1 MSLPAIIS
9 DGLAW
14 FLVCLFVQAALHKL
28 AAPAYYRRLMTR
40 YVGRVGGG
48 MAVWLVALLEVGIAL
63 SLLLPQS
70 RAAGLA
76 AAAGLLLVYGGL
88 MASQLLRGETAM
100 QCGCAGPDSQ
110 LGISWGLVIRNG
122 VCAGL
127 ALLAITSGGAASAG
141 WIGLVV
147 SLCVALFALLVY
159 ETSEQLISN
168 AQWMAGE
175 G

>member
-1 MSLPAIIS
+1 MTLPAIIS

-14 FLVCLFVQAALHKL
+14 FLVCLFCQAAFHKL
-28 AAPAYYRRLMTR
+28 GAPRYYSQLMTR
-40 YVGRVGGG
+40 YVGRLGGG
-48 MAVWLVALLEVGIAL
+48 LAVWLVALLEAGIAL

-76 AAAGLLLVYGGL
+76 VAAGLLLVYGGL
-88 MASQLLRGETAM
+88 MASQVLRGETGM

-110 LGISWGLVIRNG
+110 LGISWALVARNG

-127 ALLAITSGGAASAG
+127 ALLAMTSGEAASAG
-141 WIGLVV
+141 WVGLIV
-147 SLCVALFALLVY
+147 SLFVALFAVLVY

-175 G
+175 S

>member
-1 MSLPAIIS
+1 MPAIIS
-9 DGLAW
+9 DGVAW
-14 FLVCLFVQAALHKL
+14 FLVCLFVQAAWHKL
-28 AAPAYYRRLMTR
+28 GAPQYYRRLMTR
-40 YVGRVGGG
+40 YVGRPGGG
-48 MAVWLVALLEVGIAL
+48 IAVWLVALLEAYIAL
-63 SLLLPQS
+63 SLLLPES

-76 AAAGLLLVYGGL
+76 AAAGLLLAYGGL
-88 MASQLLRGETAM
+88 MASQVLRGVSNM

-110 LGISWGLVIRNG
+110 LGVSWALVIRNG

-127 ALLAITSGGAASAG
+127 ALLAMTSGGTADAG
-141 WIGLVV
+141 WIGLVI
-147 SLCVALFALLVY
+147 SLFVALFALLVY

>member
-1 MSLPAIIS
+1 VSVPTIIS
-9 DGLAW
+9 DGVAW
-14 FLVCLFVQAALHKL
+14 FLVCLFVQAAWHKL
-28 AAPAYYRRLMTR
+28 GAPEYYRRLMTR
-40 YVGRVGGG
+40 YAGRPGGG
-48 MAVWLVALLEVGIAL
+48 IAVWLVALLEAYIAL
-63 SLLLPQS
+63 SLLLPES

-76 AAAGLLLVYGGL
+76 AAAGLLLAYGGL
-88 MASQLLRGETAM
+88 MAWQLLRGESNM

-110 LGISWGLVIRNG
+110 LGVSWALVVRNG

-127 ALLAITSGGAASAG
+127 ALLAMTAGVTADAG
-141 WIGLVV
+141 WIGLVI
-147 SLCVALFALLVY
+147 SLFVALFALLVY

>member
-1 MSLPAIIS
+1 MPAIIS
-9 DGLAW
+9 DGVAW
-14 FLVCLFVQAALHKL
+14 FLVCLFVQAAWHKL
-28 AAPAYYRRLMTR
+28 GAPQYYRRLMTR
-40 YVGRVGGG
+40 YVGRPGGG
-48 MAVWLVALLEVGIAL
+48 IAVWLVALLEAYIAL
-63 SLLLPQS
+63 SLLLPES

-76 AAAGLLLVYGGL
+76 AAAGLLLAYGGL
-88 MASQLLRGETAM
+88 MASQVLRGESNM

-110 LGISWGLVIRNG
+110 LGVSWALVIRNG

-127 ALLAITSGGAASAG
+127 ALLAMTSGGTADAG
-141 WIGLVV
+141 WIGLVI
-147 SLCVALFALLVY
+147 SLFVALFALLVY

>member
-1 MSLPAIIS
+1 MPAIIS
-9 DGLAW
+9 DGVAW
-14 FLVCLFVQAALHKL
+14 FLVCLFVQAAWHKL
-28 AAPAYYRRLMTR
+28 GAPQYYRRLMTR
-40 YVGRVGGG
+40 YVGRLGGG
-48 MAVWLVALLEVGIAL
+48 IAVWLVALLEAYIAL
-63 SLLLPQS
+63 SLLLPES

-76 AAAGLLLVYGGL
+76 AAAALLLAYGGL
-88 MASQLLRGETAM
+88 MASQVLRGESNM

-110 LGISWGLVIRNG
+110 LGVSWALVIRNG

-127 ALLAITSGGAASAG
+127 ALLAMTSGGTADAG
-141 WIGLVV
+141 WTGLVI
-147 SLCVALFALLVY
+147 SLFVALFALLVY

>member
-1 MSLPAIIS
+1 MPAIIS
-9 DGLAW
+9 DGVAW
-14 FLVCLFVQAALHKL
+14 FLVCLFVQAAWHKL
-28 AAPAYYRRLMTR
+28 GAPQYYRRLMTR
-40 YVGRVGGG
+40 YVGRLGGG
-48 MAVWLVALLEVGIAL
+48 IAVWLVALLEAYIAL

-76 AAAGLLLVYGGL
+76 AAAGLLLAYGGL
-88 MASQLLRGETAM
+88 MAGQLLRGESNM

-110 LGISWGLVIRNG
+110 LGVSWALVIRNG
-122 VCAGL
+122 FCAGL
-127 ALLAITSGGAASAG
+127 ALLAMTSGGTANAG
-141 WIGLVV
+141 WIGLVI
-147 SLCVALFALLVY
+147 SLFIALFALLVY

>member
-9 DGLAW
+9 DGVAW
-14 FLVCLFVQAALHKL
+14 FLVCLFVQAAWHKL
-28 AAPAYYRRLMTR
+28 VAPQYYRRLMTR
-40 YVGRVGGG
+40 YVGRLGGG
-48 MAVWLVALLEVGIAL
+48 IAVWLVALLEAYIAL
-63 SLLLPQS
+63 SLLLPES

-76 AAAGLLLVYGGL
+76 AAAGLLLAYGGL
-88 MASQLLRGETAM
+88 MASQVLRGESNM

-110 LGISWGLVIRNG
+110 LGVSWALVIRNG

-127 ALLAITSGGAASAG
+127 ALLAMTSGGTANAG
-141 WIGLVV
+141 WIGLVI
-147 SLCVALFALLVY
+147 SLLVALFALLVY

-168 AQWMAGE
+168 AQWMAEE

>member
-1 MSLPAIIS
+1 
-9 DGLAW
+9 
-14 FLVCLFVQAALHKL
+14 VCLFVQAALHKL

-48 MAVWLVALLEVGIAL
+48 MAVWLVTLLEAGIAL
-63 SLLLPQS
+63 S
-70 RAAGLA
+70 
-76 AAAGLLLVYGGL
+76 LLLVYGGL

-127 ALLAITSGGAASAG
+127 ALLAMSSGGAANAG
-141 WIGLVV
+141 WIGLVI
-147 SLCVALFALLVY
+147 SLFVALFALLVY

>member
-1 MSLPAIIS
+1 MPTIIS
-9 DGLAW
+9 DGVAW
-14 FLVCLFVQAALHKL
+14 FLVCLFVQAAWHKL
-28 AAPAYYRRLMTR
+28 GAPEYYRRLMTR
-40 YVGRVGGG
+40 YAGRPGGG
-48 MAVWLVALLEVGIAL
+48 IAVWLVALLEAYIAL
-63 SLLLPQS
+63 SLLLPES

-76 AAAGLLLVYGGL
+76 AAAGLLLAYGGL
-88 MASQLLRGETAM
+88 MAWQLLRGESNM

-110 LGISWGLVIRNG
+110 LGVSWALVVRNG

-127 ALLAITSGGAASAG
+127 ALLAMTAGVTADAG
-141 WIGLVV
+141 WIGLVI
-147 SLCVALFALLVY
+147 SLFVALFALLVY

>member
-1 MSLPAIIS
+1 MPAIIS
-9 DGLAW
+9 DGVAW
-14 FLVCLFVQAALHKL
+14 FLVCLFVQAAWHKL
-28 AAPAYYRRLMTR
+28 GAPQYYRRLMTR
-40 YVGRVGGG
+40 YVGRLGGG
-48 MAVWLVALLEVGIAL
+48 IAVWLVALLEAYIAL
-63 SLLLPQS
+63 SLLLPES

-76 AAAGLLLVYGGL
+76 AAAALLLAYGGL
-88 MASQLLRGETAM
+88 MASQVLRGESNM

-110 LGISWGLVIRNG
+110 LGVSWALVIRNG

-127 ALLAITSGGAASAG
+127 ALLAMTSGGTANAG
-141 WIGLVV
+141 WTGLLI
-147 SLCVALFALLVY
+147 SLFVALFALLVY

>member
-1 MSLPAIIS
+1 VSLPAIIS
-9 DGLAW
+9 DGVAW
-14 FLVCLFVQAALHKL
+14 FLVCLFVQAAWHKL
-28 AAPAYYRRLMTR
+28 GAPQYYRRLMTR
-40 YVGRVGGG
+40 YVGRLGGG
-48 MAVWLVALLEVGIAL
+48 IAVWLVALLEAYIAL
-63 SLLLPQS
+63 SLLLPES

-76 AAAGLLLVYGGL
+76 AAAALLLAYGGL
-88 MASQLLRGETAM
+88 MASQVLRGESNM

-110 LGISWGLVIRNG
+110 LGVSWALVIRNG

-127 ALLAITSGGAASAG
+127 ALLAMTSGGTADAG
-141 WIGLVV
+141 WTGLVI
-147 SLCVALFALLVY
+147 SLFVALFALLVY